1 MLERY
6 LINSP
11 LHVLPADL
19 IRFYTAQAGDIL
31 LNDKSISSLQLDE
44 YRSIISLV
52 AQEPSIVTGT
62 IRDNILM
69 GVDPA
74 TANDD
79 DLDRVCREAEM
90 YDYIQSFPIT
100 YETVVGQKG
109 IALSGG
115 QRQRLS
121 IARALMRN
129 PKLMLLDEAT
139 SNLDTETERSIQ
151 SIFEKTGKGRTM
163 IVVAHNLAT
172 VQNADIIFVM
182 SEGRVV
188 EQGNHRQLLR
198 KKGVYW
204 QMVRKTFPN

>member
-6 LINSP
+6 FVNSP
-11 LHVLPADL
+11 LHALPADL
-19 IRFYTAQAGDIL
+19 TRFYTVQAGDIL
-31 LNDKSISSLQLDE
+31 LNDKSVSSLQLDE

>member
-1 MLERY
+1 LLERY